1 MNKAVFLLGT
11 EDVKQSHNVLY
22 DFSHTPKSS
31 THKPEMADENENVM
45 PLSV

>member
-11 EDVKQSHNVLY
+11 EDFKRSHNVLY
-22 DFSHTPKSS
+22 DFSYTPKSS